1 MAPRRFVCRYWY
13 FQEACW
19 LHLQG
24 SPRRVTMMDCFED
37 GSNKL
42 LQNVCSCIPTQ
53 TVTSQKTGMFDT
65 MFLEQRI
72 INTWWKMTMF
82 FTHNPWD
89 ASTLISQYP
98 VIGISTWPAECN
110 EIKGHNNN
118 ADVIYQ
124 IVAIKISFQFSRMPT
139 QCEANYTF
147 SEKPIHNT
155 WKVTQGGQ
163 NPRLLIIYLEF
174 I

>member
-1 MAPRRFVCRYWY
+1 MWHHVDLYAGTDIFKKLFGSICRVVQEEWLRWTALKMEATNSCKTFVPVYQSIQWHPRRLEC
-13 FQEACW
+13 
-19 LHLQG
+19 LT
-24 SPRRVTMMDCFED
+24 PCFLNKESSIHD
-37 GSNKL
+37 EKL
-42 LQNVCSCIPTQ
+42 L
-53 TVTSQKTGMFDT
+53 
-65 MFLEQRI
+65 
-72 INTWWKMTMF
+72 F

-89 ASTLISQYP
+89 ASNLNSQYF
-98 VIGISTWPAECN
+98 VIGISTWLAECN

-139 QCEANYTF
+139 QREANYTF

-155 WKVTQGGQ
+155 WEVTQGGQ